1 MSVPSYEARRE
12 AAAAMGAR
20 QELGPEYEAQIA
32 AGLAERVEH
41 AVWQQ
46 HQHGNQYTQV
56 ELAKIHDERASRA
69 QRFALAI
76 ISLGTGIPLTAIGAE
91 LVQPGLLGIGVTWA
105 GIVGVNAVF
114 GLRDRFNRRR

>member
-32 AGLAERVEH
+32 ASLAERVEH

-46 HQHGNQYTQV
+46 HQQGSQHTQV
-56 ELAKIHDERASRA
+56 ELAQIRDERSSRA

-91 LVQPGLLGIGVTWA
+91 LVEPGLLGVGVTWA
-105 GIVGVNAVF
+105 GIVGVNAIF
-114 GLRDRFNRRR
+114 ALRDRTQRHR